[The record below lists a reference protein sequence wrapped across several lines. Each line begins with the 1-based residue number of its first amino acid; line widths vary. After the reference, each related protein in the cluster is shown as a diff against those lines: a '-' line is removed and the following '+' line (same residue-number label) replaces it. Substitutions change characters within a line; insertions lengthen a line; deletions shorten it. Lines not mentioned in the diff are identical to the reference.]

1 MMTMVET
8 LVDQLHRTFE
18 GEAWHGDPV
27 LTILRDVGAEL
38 AAARPL
44 ANAHSI
50 WELVL
55 HMAVWKDVA
64 RWRIEHSERVPT
76 DAENFPPVTDTS
88 EAAWQQ
94 AVARLI
100 QAHRALVAAVTALR
114 EPQLTEE
121 IPAGGGLSHAARLL
135 GVIEHDV
142 YHAGQIALLK
152 KASR

>member
-1 MMTMVET
+1 MTVAEM
-8 LVDQLHRTFE
+8 LSDQLHRTFE

-27 LTILRDVGAEL
+27 LTILRDVSAEQ

-44 ANAHSI
+44 PNAHSI

-76 DAENFPPVTDTS
+76 DAENFPPVTDTGA
-88 EAAWQQ
+88 AAWQQ
-94 AVARLI
+94 ALDRLI
-100 QAHRALVAAVTALR
+100 QSHRALLADVAPLDDARLA
-114 EPQLTEE
+114 EE
-121 IPAGGGLSHAARLL
+121 IPAGGGLSHAARLA
-135 GVIEHDV
+135 GVLAHDV

-152 KASR
+152 KAGR